1 MIIEFSIKNFCSFKE
16 KTTFSMKASSD
27 KIHNENIL
35 VIGNERLLKTAAIY
49 GANASGKTN
58 LLKTISM
65 VSNVIRFSNNYS
77 IDSKLPIV
85 PFMFDDNT
93 INGPSEFEIK
103 FIVDNI
109 RYEYSFIADSSRI
122 YEESLNYYPNGRIS
136 NIFKRVKDK
145 PYNFNSKDKN
155 LALLKMIENATPE
168 NKFFLSTATNFNYDK
183 TRVAYDFIA
192 NKIGVIADPNHLQG
206 YSFEQYSKN
215 EGNLKN
221 FALNFLKKADFTIN
235 DYDIVKEKLNKEQKM
250 LLPLEIK
257 NLIPEDVP
265 FYSAKTKHKHY
276 DKEYKLN
283 IEEESAG
290 TQAIFTLI
298 PILKDVF
305 DNKKVLFFDE
315 LDRSL
320 HPELLKLLVNMF
332 HSPKINK
339 NGAQLIFNTHD
350 TNLLNLEIFRRDQ
363 IWFTEKCRDSGQTIL
378 YPLDDYK
385 VRKDENIEKGYIMG
399 VFGAIPFIE
408 TDIDLL

>member
-1 MIIEFSIKNFCSFKE
+1 MIIEFSIKNFYSFKE

-145 PYNFNSKDKN
+145 PYNFSSPFVY
-155 LALLKMIENATPE
+155 LLCR
-168 NKFFLSTATNFNYDK
+168 S
-183 TRVAYDFIA
+183 
-192 NKIGVIADPNHLQG
+192 
-206 YSFEQYSKN
+206 
-215 EGNLKN
+215 
-221 FALNFLKKADFTIN
+221 
-235 DYDIVKEKLNKEQKM
+235 
-250 LLPLEIK
+250 
-257 NLIPEDVP
+257 VP
-265 FYSAKTKHKHY
+265 
-276 DKEYKLN
+276 
-283 IEEESAG
+283 
-290 TQAIFTLI
+290 
-298 PILKDVF
+298 
-305 DNKKVLFFDE
+305 
-315 LDRSL
+315 
-320 HPELLKLLVNMF
+320 
-332 HSPKINK
+332 
-339 NGAQLIFNTHD
+339 
-350 TNLLNLEIFRRDQ
+350 
-363 IWFTEKCRDSGQTIL
+363 
-378 YPLDDYK
+378 
-385 VRKDENIEKGYIMG
+385 YI
-399 VFGAIPFIE
+399 
-408 TDIDLL
+408 